1 MSKAHPAASPAKDIA
16 TLSFE
21 DALKELED
29 IVKRLE
35 GGKSTLNESIAD
47 YERGTLLKQH
57 CEQQLEAA
65 RLKVEKLIPQP
76 DGTMK
81 TEHFD
86 HG

>member
-1 MSKAHPAASPAKDIA
+1 MSKAHPPASSVQEIEAL
-16 TLSFE
+16 TFE
-21 DALKELED
+21 EALKELED

-35 GGKSTLNESIAD
+35 GGKSTLNESIVD
-47 YERGTLLKQH
+47 YERGTLLKQR
-57 CEQQLEAA
+57 CEKQLEEA

-76 DGTMK
+76 DGSMK